1 MISANRS
8 DRMDTM
14 PNPPDAHVVAI
25 DELPGSARGRQ
36 FDGAAHGAQMSFI
49 LALNPP
55 GSGPALHR
63 HPYEET
69 FIIEE
74 GTVRF
79 TVGEHQL
86 EATGG
91 DVVVVPA
98 GVPHG
103 FVNVGPAPM
112 RSINVHPVARMQ
124 TEWLA

>member
-1 MISANRS
+1 
-8 DRMDTM
+8 
-14 PNPPDAHVVAI
+14 
-25 DELPGSARGRQ
+25 
-36 FDGAAHGAQMSFI
+36 MSFI

-55 GSGPALHR
+55 GSGPSLHR

-79 TVGEHQL
+79 TVGERQL

-91 DVVVVPA
+91 EVVVVPA

-103 FVNVGPAPM
+103 FVNVGQAPM

>member
-1 MISANRS
+1 
-8 DRMDTM
+8 M
-14 PNPPDAHVVAI
+14 PGTHDAHLVAI
-25 DELPGSARGRQ
+25 DALPGSPRGRQ
-36 FDGAAHGAQMSFI
+36 FDGAAHGAEVSFI

-55 GSGPALHR
+55 GSGPSLHR

-69 FIIEE
+69 FILEE

-79 TVGEHQL
+79 TVGDDEL

-91 DVVVVPA
+91 EVVVVAA

-103 FVNVGPAPM
+103 FVNVGPGPM

-124 TEWLA
+124 TEWLD

>member
-1 MISANRS
+1 
-8 DRMDTM
+8 M

-36 FDGAAHGAQMSFI
+36 FDGASHGAQMSFI

-69 FIIEE
+69 FSVEE
-74 GTVRF
+74 GTVRL

-86 EATGG
+86 EASAG